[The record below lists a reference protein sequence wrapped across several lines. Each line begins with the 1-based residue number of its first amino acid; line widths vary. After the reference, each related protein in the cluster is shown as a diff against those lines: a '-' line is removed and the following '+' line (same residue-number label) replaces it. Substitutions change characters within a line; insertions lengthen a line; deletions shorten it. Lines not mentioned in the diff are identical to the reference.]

1 MLITIVFELVVIPIR
16 NESMHLFLN
25 WLVYFIKMKV
35 PRSNKL
41 VGL

>member
-1 MLITIVFELVVIPIR
+1 MLITIVFELVVIPIH

-25 WLVYFIKMKV
+25 WLVNLIKIKV
-35 PRSNKL
+35 PRSDKL